1 MSNNF
6 SKEIEIRCKKMEN
19 DLKDSDHWCEVS
31 DSFVHPNN
39 KLSGGKKGHGEARL
53 FISNNKYIGK
63 RLSNKPWK
71 IEFDKNYL
79 TDIKNIVNDQTNF
92 IKEREYRYK
101 EMENAIKEIDNKI
114 IQIKD
119 QNGKNDVNRYYIGAM
134 KDDEENK
141 RKWTNFRKALLPQ
154 KTTLVFKEDKD
165 FILVII
171 KYCFKKSYN
180 TLNGDSFASR
190 EYFVYLEEKLG
201 IEIQTARTRE
211 FSLRKE
217 NGYNWPVDGY
227 HNCNSHKCSG
237 NEKNPCKYNNTVWEF
252 QGSYWH
258 KDKTE
263 KDIEKKNFYEKQG
276 YTMIWMMEDDWNK
289 IKKMKN

>member
-1 MSNNF
+1 MSNN
-6 SKEIEIRCKKMEN
+6 SHCCEIS
-19 DLKDSDHWCEVS
+19 DSIVVHWCEVT

-53 FISNNKYIGK
+53 YISGSKDIEK
-63 RLSNKPWK
+63 ILSNKHWK
-71 IEFDKNYL
+71 IEYDKNYL
-79 TDIKNIVNDQTNF
+79 RDIKNIVNNKNNF
-92 IKEREYRYK
+92 IKQIENRYEK
-101 EMENAIKEIDNKI
+101 MENIIKEIDNKF
-114 IQIKD
+114 IKIHS
-119 QNGKNDVNRYYIGAM
+119 QNGKDDVVRKYIGPI
-134 KDDEENK
+134 KDDKENK
-141 RKWTNFRKALLPQ
+141 KKWQNFRKGLLAQ
-154 KTTLVFKEDKD
+154 KTTLVFKEHKD

-171 KYCFKKSYN
+171 KYCFEKNYN

-190 EYFVYLEEKLG
+190 EYFDYLQEKEG

-237 NEKNPCKYNNTVWEF
+237 NEKNPCKYNNNVWEF
-252 QGSYWH
+252 QGTYWH

-263 KDIEKKNFYEKQG
+263 KDIEKKQFYEKQG
-276 YTMIWMMEDDWNK
+276 YTMNWIMEDDWNK